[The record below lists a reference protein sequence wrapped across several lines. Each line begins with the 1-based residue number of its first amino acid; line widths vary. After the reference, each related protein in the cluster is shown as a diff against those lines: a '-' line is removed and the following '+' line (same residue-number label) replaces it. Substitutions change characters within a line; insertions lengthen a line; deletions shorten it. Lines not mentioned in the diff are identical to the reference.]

1 MVGNGHQTLLKI
13 EKGIMTTK
21 EKVFYFWGVMDV
33 ICIYYYIIKPF
44 SSVWD
49 LVSSAGGGLF
59 LALYFMIDGKGWM
72 ALYVLIFIFTP
83 VSLFFSAWFFF
94 KKRDHAIRFA
104 LTQEVFR
111 FITARCS
118 IPFFL
123 WLLVKVDVPDGYL
136 GLSMSLVMVMLPA
149 EILKIGSLLY
159 VAKKYPVKRDAG
171 ERHEKWPPDP
181 ID

>member
-1 MVGNGHQTLLKI
+1 
-13 EKGIMTTK
+13 MTTK
-21 EKVFYFWGVMDV
+21 EKVFYFWGIMDV

-44 SSVWD
+44 SSVGD
-49 LVSSAGGGLF
+49 LISSAGGGVF
-59 LALYFMIDGKGWM
+59 IAIYFIAAGKVWT

-104 LTQEVFR
+104 LIQEVFR
-111 FITARCS
+111 FITVRCS

-123 WLLVKVDVPDGYL
+123 WILAKVDTPDGYL
-136 GLSMSLVMVMLPA
+136 GLSLSLVMVMIPA
-149 EILKIGSLLY
+149 EILKIGSLMY
-159 VAKKYPVKRDAG
+159 VAKKYPVKRDVD

-181 ID
+181 IE